1 MDGDEFLLWC
11 LDQEDRYELI
21 DGYPVKMTEGPNMM
35 TGASR
40 VHDRVVAK
48 LISLLTGQLLGSP
61 CWAATAD
68 LAIRTRIR
76 RYRRAD
82 VIVTC
87 DPVLRN
93 RYDADD
99 IKLVV
104 EVLSPS
110 NIDGLTAAVEL
121 PAMACRLPTA
131 DIYEGVPFEPD
142 A

>member
-1 MDGDEFLLWC
+1 M
-11 LDQEDRYELI
+11 
-21 DGYPVKMTEGPNMM
+21 
-35 TGASR
+35 
-40 VHDRVVAK
+40 
-48 LISLLTGQLLGSP
+48 LGRP

-110 NIDGLTAAVEL
+110 NEGVAWQTKLDEYRSLKGLTYILLVNTKVPAAFLLTQDAGSWTPCNIDGLTAAVEL
-121 PAMACRLPTA
+121 PAMTCRLPMA